1 MPEITVVLG
10 KAMVA
15 FLVSL
20 LLNYIYIAWVS
31 RLRAPSDKEVLANLQ
46 ITWKAGLSEGE
57 LYHCKKE
64 NNTDNLPPLPQPQ
77 QPEKHNKKK
86 GQTAGGTR
94 KNSKTRRKQAVSRA
108 RRKKRW

>member
-57 LYHCKKE
+57 LYRCKKE
-64 NNTDNLPPLPQPQ
+64 NYKDSLPPLPPPQ
-77 QPEKHNKKK
+77 QPGKHNKV
-86 GQTAGGTR
+86 QTARDNR
-94 KNSKTRRKQAVSRA
+94 KKSKKRRKQAVNRA
-108 RRKKRW
+108 RRKKRR